1 MDRRE
6 FMIGAS
12 ASTALAGAA
21 SLWAGLASTAQAD
34 SASPAGASGD
44 EAAAAYAELAGL
56 LGEIEARYIGADR
69 KMNDAAERAAGRYFV
84 AHALHHGFQFWF
96 EADPQRPMFYRWFTP
111 TKKLLGDNPD
121 AVYYGCVIDPSQTY
135 RIRGNVHGAAY
146 TSFTAEGGTRGGALS
161 RRLVSALNDTE
172 FDVSADGSYEIIASP
187 KRQSRNWLELDP
199 DAGSITTRHYFEWER
214 SAAADPTLH
223 VPIWIE
229 PLEDPGPAAPMDDAA
244 VAAGIRRVVTFV
256 RSVTVDFP
264 DLPPERMPNWVSREL
279 NQFNNPPD
287 DENNMS
293 VGYAAKDNV
302 YRQAGYEIE
311 LDEALVIRGRF
322 PRCRFANV
330 MVWNHHM
337 QTPPYR
343 RRQVSL
349 NRVQMHYESDG
360 SFRIVVAHRD
370 PGVPNWIDA
379 AGARTGTIFWRFQLP
394 EGDVPPLHAE
404 LRPWKEVRKKG

>member
-12 ASTALAGAA
+12 ATTALAGAA
-21 SLWAGLASTAQAD
+21 PLFAGLAGSAQASMSPE
-34 SASPAGASGD
+34 SAGSGD
-44 EAAAAYAELAGL
+44 EAAAANAELAAL
-56 LGEIEARYIGADR
+56 LTEIESRYIGADR

-84 AHALHHGFQFWF
+84 ANALHHGFQFWF
-96 EADPQRPMFYRWFTP
+96 EADPRRPMFYRWFTP

-121 AVYYGCVIDPSQTY
+121 AVYYGSVIDPDQDY

-146 TSFTAEGGTRGGALS
+146 TSFTVEGGTRGGAMS

-172 FDVSADGSYEIIASP
+172 FEISADGSYEIIASQ
-187 KRQSRNWLELDP
+187 KERASNWLKLES
-199 DAGSITTRHYFEWER
+199 DAGSITTRHYFEWDR

-223 VPIWIE
+223 IPIWIE
-229 PLEDPGPAAPMDDAA
+229 PIDDPGPAAPMDDAA

-264 DLPPERMPNWVSREL
+264 DLGPDRMPNWASPKL
-279 NQFNNPPD
+279 NHFVNPKGS
-287 DENNMS
+287 ETNLS
-293 VGYAAKDNV
+293 IGYAAKDNV
-302 YRQAGYEIE
+302 YRQCGYEIE
-311 LDEALVIRGRF
+311 EDEALVIRGRF

-343 RRQVSL
+343 GRQVSL
-349 NRVQMHYESDG
+349 NRNQVSYEDDG
-360 SFRIVVAHRD
+360 SFEIVVSHQD
-370 PGVPNWIDA
+370 PGVANWIDA

-394 EGDVPPLHAE
+394 EEDISPLESE
-404 LRPWKEVRKKG
+404 LLPLKKVRKKR